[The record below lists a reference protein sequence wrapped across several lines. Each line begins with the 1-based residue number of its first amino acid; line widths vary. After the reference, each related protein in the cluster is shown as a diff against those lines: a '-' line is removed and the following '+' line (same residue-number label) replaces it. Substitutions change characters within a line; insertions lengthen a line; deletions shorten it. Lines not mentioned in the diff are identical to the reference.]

1 MSVTKH
7 TKSPAPNIIKMRLP
21 NTYTIREDNCVRET
35 IFLVFSFCVPDGAD
49 DKRHLTGTCLSM
61 PAHVPFTFS
70 PNPAAF
76 GKTYTAVG

>member
-1 MSVTKH
+1 M
-7 TKSPAPNIIKMRLP
+7 
-21 NTYTIREDNCVRET
+21 RET